1 MNNGSKYIL
10 SIDQGTTSSR
20 AVLFDKNGNAVKK
33 SQKEFKQI
41 YPRAGWVEHDPED
54 IFQSQLEVM
63 RDVVLG
69 ADVLAVGIANQR
81 ETVIVWDKTTGK
93 AVYNAIVWQCRRTAQ
108 ECERL
113 INEGYEELIYE
124 RTGLP
129 TDAYFSATK
138 LKWILD
144 NVDGARER
152 AVKGELLF
160 GTVDSFLMWRLTDGK
175 VHATDY
181 TNASRTMLFNI
192 HKLDW
197 DEDLLKIF
205 DIPRSML
212 PKVCPSGHIY
222 GEIAHGLPC
231 GGVKIAAVA
240 GDQQAALFG
249 QLCFKKG
256 QVKNT
261 YGTGC
266 FLLMNTKDVP
276 VKSNRGMI
284 TTLAASMTDGRP
296 DYALEGSVFM
306 AGAIV
311 QWLRDEMKIIESAAE
326 TEAVANSVPDTQGV
340 YIVPAFVGLGAP
352 YWDSEARGTVTG
364 LTRGANRA
372 HFVRAALE
380 AIAYQVFDLVHA
392 MGRDL
397 GQDIDDL
404 CVDGGASE
412 NNFLMKFQADIL
424 GAKVL
429 RPSET
434 ETTALGVCYLSAL
447 TVGAVKS
454 TEQLGKNRK
463 ATAFEP
469 TMDASDRER
478 LIEGWKLA
486 VLRARWK

>member
-1 MNNGSKYIL
+1 
-10 SIDQGTTSSR
+10 
-20 AVLFDKNGNAVKK
+20 
-33 SQKEFKQI
+33 
-41 YPRAGWVEHDPED
+41 
-54 IFQSQLEVM
+54 
-63 RDVVLG
+63 
-69 ADVLAVGIANQR
+69 
-81 ETVIVWDKTTGK
+81 
-93 AVYNAIVWQCRRTAQ
+93 
-108 ECERL
+108 
-113 INEGYEELIYE
+113 
-124 RTGLP
+124 
-129 TDAYFSATK
+129 
-138 LKWILD
+138 
-144 NVDGARER
+144 
-152 AVKGELLF
+152 
-160 GTVDSFLMWRLTDGK
+160 
-175 VHATDY
+175 
-181 TNASRTMLFNI
+181 MLF
-192 HKLDW
+192 
-197 DEDLLKIF
+197 
-205 DIPRSML
+205 RS
-212 PKVCPSGHIY
+212 
-222 GEIAHGLPC
+222 
-231 GGVKIAAVA
+231 
-240 GDQQAALFG
+240 
-249 QLCFKKG
+249 
-256 QVKNT
+256 
-261 YGTGC
+261 
-266 FLLMNTKDVP
+266 
-276 VKSNRGMI
+276 
-284 TTLAASMTDGRP
+284 
-296 DYALEGSVFM
+296 
-306 AGAIV
+306 
-311 QWLRDEMKIIESAAE
+311 
-326 TEAVANSVPDTQGV
+326 ANSVPDTQGV

-469 TMDASDRER
+469 TIDASDRER